1 MPRFLVLIVTSKL
14 ETTRLRVGSTF
25 SLTESLLT
33 CPFNMIK
40 INTGSEESPKRKLK
54 FLEDISN
61 HI

>member
-33 CPFNMIK
+33 CLFNMIK
-40 INTGSEESPKRKLK
+40 INTGSE
-54 FLEDISN
+54 
-61 HI
+61 